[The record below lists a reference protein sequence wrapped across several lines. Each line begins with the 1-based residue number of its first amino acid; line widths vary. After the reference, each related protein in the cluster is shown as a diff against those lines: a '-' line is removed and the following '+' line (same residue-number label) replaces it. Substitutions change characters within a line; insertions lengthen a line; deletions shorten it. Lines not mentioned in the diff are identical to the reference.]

1 MLNQSLYIFFAK
13 MVGYALRLVL
23 PYFLVREL
31 TVADFGSY
39 RQFFLLE
46 MYFDALFQL
55 GLNQALYYFIPR
67 DMKNAGAY
75 FLNTVLMNLAV
86 FAVAFVLMGALS
98 GPLST
103 WLNIPILL
111 TGFWLLVP
119 YVTFQMLVAACD
131 AYLNSRRSVRA
142 AAFFEIAGQTI
153 VSTACVV
160 TAFVS
165 RDLKTVLLALVFAR
179 GAQLVVMLGFIHFR
193 LHGLRAER
201 YFVGLREQVKY
212 GVVLGLGG
220 TLMTQL
226 TRLHDFVVSHYY
238 GTESYAIYSA
248 GCTELP
254 VIQMFTQSV
263 AVVVLGQFALLEQ
276 KKDWEGTRLLW
287 RRVQTSSYAVAVP
300 VTLLLV
306 VLAKPIILF
315 MFTDKYAAAVPI
327 FQLNSVLKLGL
338 IFNATLVL
346 RAMSRND
353 LTIKVNAVA
362 FVLSVPLL
370 YAGMKLGG
378 MVGIIG
384 AQAVLIIGSR
394 LAAVVVMNRMIE
406 APLPYFVGFRDIL
419 EFYRESWGKGMSMLR
434 TLRAGGK
441 GAAAPG
447 VK

>member
-23 PYFLVREL
+23 PYFLVRLL

-67 DMKNAGAY
+67 DMRNAGAY
-75 FLNTVLMNLAV
+75 FLNTVLMNLCV
-86 FAVAFVLMGALS
+86 FAVAFVLMGTLS
-98 GPLST
+98 GPLSS
-103 WLNIPILL
+103 WLKMSILR

-131 AYLNSRRSVRA
+131 AYLNSRQSVRA
-142 AAFFEIAGQTI
+142 AAFFEIAGQLM
-153 VSTACVV
+153 VSIACVA
-160 TAFVS
+160 TAIVS
-165 RDLKTVLLALVFAR
+165 RDLHSVLMALVVAR
-179 GAQLVVMLGFIHFR
+179 ACHLAGMAGFIHFK

-201 YFVGLREQVKY
+201 YFVGLGEQIRY

-254 VIQMFTQSV
+254 VIQLFTQSV

-276 KKDWEGTRLLW
+276 KKDWEGTRQLW

-300 VTLLLV
+300 ITILLV

-315 MFTDKYAAAVPI
+315 MFTEKYAAAVPI
-327 FQLNSVLKLGL
+327 FQLNSILKLGL

-346 RAMSRND
+346 RALSRND

-378 MVGIIG
+378 MVGIIA
-384 AQAVLIIGSR
+384 AQAVLVIGSR
-394 LAAVVVMNRMIE
+394 LAAVAVMNRMLE

-419 EFYRESWGKGMSMLR
+419 GFYHESWVKGLAMLR
-434 TLRAGGK
+434 AFRAGR